1 MTSQTSP
8 IDLQD
13 LSARD
18 VYFLLTSVVVP
29 RPIAWVST
37 VDGDGRSNLAPFS
50 YFNGVCS
57 DPPLISI
64 SIGDHKGQPK
74 DSFRAIQETGVFCVN
89 LVEDKHLEAMHQSS
103 GAYPPEISEFDVT
116 DLAHA
121 PCDSI
126 PCVRVAD
133 ARTALECKLVDV
145 HTYGNRNQS
154 HLVVGEILKV
164 HLDDS
169 LRMAERLV
177 ADPRKMKPVGRLGAG
192 YYAFLEPPIARPPVK
207 LPRKETTS

>member
-1 MTSQTSP
+1 MTSQTSR

-64 SIGDHKGQPK
+64 SIGDHKGQPILFVRFK
-74 DSFRAIQETGVFCVN
+74 KQACFASIGGTSTSGPCTRAMTLTPKFQNST
-89 LVEDKHLEAMHQSS
+89 
-103 GAYPPEISEFDVT
+103 
-116 DLAHA
+116 
-121 PCDSI
+121 
-126 PCVRVAD
+126 
-133 ARTALECKLVDV
+133 
-145 HTYGNRNQS
+145 
-154 HLVVGEILKV
+154 
-164 HLDDS
+164 
-169 LRMAERLV
+169 
-177 ADPRKMKPVGRLGAG
+177 
-192 YYAFLEPPIARPPVK
+192 
-207 LPRKETTS
+207 

>member
-103 GAYPPEISEFDVT
+103 GAYPPEISESRRDRSRAST
-116 DLAHA
+116 
-121 PCDSI
+121 
-126 PCVRVAD
+126 VRF
-133 ARTALECKLVDV
+133 
-145 HTYGNRNQS
+145 
-154 HLVVGEILKV
+154 
-164 HLDDS
+164 DS
-169 LRMAERLV
+169 LRSRCRREN
-177 ADPRKMKPVGRLGAG
+177 RLGMQT
-192 YYAFLEPPIARPPVK
+192 R
-207 LPRKETTS
+207 